1 MSEST
6 AVAAKKR
13 RRKRGRRKMEDRAKL
28 NKLKQPVFFVFLK
41 EPGDVEMGPVLI
53 VLTV

>member
-1 MSEST
+1 
-6 AVAAKKR
+6 
-13 RRKRGRRKMEDRAKL
+13 MEDRAKL
-28 NKLKQPVFFVFLK
+28 NKLKQPVFFFFFLK